1 MIEREVEK
9 SIKEVNDTFRVL
21 VLTGPRQVGK
31 TTILKKI
38 MPKNMKYVSLD
49 NETYREEAKK
59 NPKFFLE
66 TWGKPLFIDEA
77 QYAPELFPYIK
88 IIVDEDKSRGQFWL
102 SGSQSFELMKGV
114 SESLAGRVGII
125 KMNSL
130 TYKEASNNV
139 NDNYFNPDSIIEKNY
154 IGPNEI
160 FEHIFKGGL
169 PELYDVPNINLNLFF
184 KSYVDT
190 YIDRDVRLIRNIGD
204 LVTFEKFMR
213 VMAIRNGNTLSYED
227 IASDV
232 GVSAHTIKA
241 WISVLVTSGIIYLL
255 EPYQNKRIQ
264 RLTHMP
270 KIIFM
275 DSGLACYLAGWT
287 SAKELQISKESG
299 NFFETFVV
307 SEIIKQYE
315 NKGIPIN
322 LTHFRNK
329 ETEEIDLLMEKNM
342 TIYPIE
348 IKKTSTPKREM
359 IKNFDYLTKNG
370 VKVGNGGIVCLC
382 DKLFKVDDKRYY
394 IPLSSVINA

>member
-1 MIEREVEK
+1 MIRREVEH

-21 VLTGPRQVGK
+21 VLTVPRQVGK
-31 TTILKKI
+31 TTILKSI
-38 MPKNMKYVSLD
+38 IPQNMKIVSLD
-49 NETYREEAKK
+49 NETYREEAKN

-88 IIVDEDKSRGQFWL
+88 MIVDNDKSRGQFWL

-130 TYKEASNNV
+130 TYKEITNNV
-139 NDNYFNPDSIIEKNY
+139 NNNCFNPDNIVEGKVIE
-154 IGPNEI
+154 PNEI
-160 FEHIFKGGL
+160 FERIFKGGL
-169 PELYDVPNINLNLFF
+169 PELYDVPNINLNRFF
-184 KSYVDT
+184 RSYIDT

-213 VMAIRNGNTLSYED
+213 VMAIRNGKTLVYED

-241 WISVLVTSGIIYLL
+241 WVSVLVTSGIVYLL
-255 EPYQNKRIQ
+255 EPYHNKKIQ

-299 NFFETFVV
+299 NFFETYVV
-307 SEIIKQYE
+307 SEIIKQYI
-315 NKGIPIN
+315 NKGIPLNIC
-322 LTHFRNK
+322 HFRNK
-329 ETEEIDLLMEKNM
+329 ETEEIDLLIEKNM

-348 IKKTSTPKREM
+348 IKKTSTPKKEM
-359 IKNFDYLTKNG
+359 LKNFDYLTKNG

-394 IPLSSVINA
+394 IPLSSVIDS

>member
-1 MIEREVEK
+1 MIKREIEK
-9 SIKEVNDTFRVL
+9 SIIEVDDTFRVL
-21 VLTGPRQVGK
+21 ALTGPRQVGK
-31 TTILKKI
+31 TTILKSI
-38 MPKNMKYVSLD
+38 MPKNMKIVSLD
-49 NETYREEAKK
+49 NETYREEAKE
-59 NPKFFLE
+59 NPKFFIE

-88 IIVDEDKSRGQFWL
+88 MVVDEDKTRGQFWL
-102 SGSQSFELMKGV
+102 SGLQSFELMKGV

-130 TYKEASNNV
+130 TYKEITNNV
-139 NDNYFNPDSIIEKNY
+139 NDNYFDPDNIIEGKK
-154 IGPNEI
+154 IGANEI

-169 PELYDVPNINLNLFF
+169 PELYDVPKINRDRFF
-184 KSYVDT
+184 KSYIDT

-213 VMAIRNGNTLSYED
+213 VMAIRKGKTLVYED

-232 GVSAHTIKA
+232 GVSAYTIKS
-241 WISVLVTSGIIYLL
+241 WISVLVTSGIVYLL
-255 EPYQNKRIQ
+255 EPYHNRKIQ

-287 SAKELQISKESG
+287 SAKELQTSKESG
-299 NFFETFVV
+299 NFFETYVV

-315 NKGIPIN
+315 NKGIPLNI
-322 LTHFRNK
+322 THFRNK
-329 ETEEIDLLMEKNM
+329 ETDEIDLLIEKNM

-348 IKKTSTPKREM
+348 IKKTCTPRREM
-359 IKNFDYLTKNG
+359 FKNFDYLTKNG

-382 DKLFKVDDKRYY
+382 ERLFKVEDKKYY
-394 IPLSSVINA
+394 IPLSSVIDA

>member
-1 MIEREVEK
+1 MIRREVEH

-31 TTILKKI
+31 TTILKSI
-38 MPKNMKYVSLD
+38 IPQNMKIVSLD
-49 NETYREEAKK
+49 NETYREEAKN

-88 IIVDEDKSRGQFWL
+88 MIVDNDKSRGQFWL

-130 TYKEASNNV
+130 TYKEITNNV
-139 NDNYFNPDSIIEKNY
+139 NNNCFNPDNIVEGKVIE
-154 IGPNEI
+154 PNEI
-160 FEHIFKGGL
+160 FERIFKGGL
-169 PELYDVPNINLNLFF
+169 PELYDVPNINLNRFF
-184 KSYVDT
+184 RSYIDT

-213 VMAIRNGNTLSYED
+213 VMAIRNGKTLVYED

-241 WISVLVTSGIIYLL
+241 WVSVLVTSGIVYLL
-255 EPYQNKRIQ
+255 EPYHNKKIQ

-299 NFFETFVV
+299 NFFETYVV
-307 SEIIKQYE
+307 SEIIKQYI
-315 NKGIPIN
+315 NKGIPLNIC
-322 LTHFRNK
+322 HFRNK
-329 ETEEIDLLMEKNM
+329 ETEEIDLLIEKNM

-348 IKKTSTPKREM
+348 IKKTSTPKKEM
-359 IKNFDYLTKNG
+359 LKNFDYLTKNG

-394 IPLSSVINA
+394 IPLSSVIDS

>member
-1 MIEREVEK
+1 MIRREVEH

-31 TTILKKI
+31 TTILKSI
-38 MPKNMKYVSLD
+38 IPQNMKIVSLD
-49 NETYREEAKK
+49 NETYREEAKN

-88 IIVDEDKSRGQFWL
+88 MIVDNDKSRGQFWL
-102 SGSQSFELMKGV
+102 SGSQSFELIKGV

-130 TYKEASNNV
+130 TYKEITNNV
-139 NDNYFNPDSIIEKNY
+139 NNNCFNPDNIVEGKVIE
-154 IGPNEI
+154 PNEI
-160 FEHIFKGGL
+160 FERIFKGGL
-169 PELYDVPNINLNLFF
+169 PELYDVPNINLNRFF
-184 KSYVDT
+184 RSYIDT

-213 VMAIRNGNTLSYED
+213 VMAIRNGKTLVYED

-241 WISVLVTSGIIYLL
+241 WVSVLVTSGIVYLL
-255 EPYQNKRIQ
+255 EPYHNKKIQ

-299 NFFETFVV
+299 NFFETYVV
-307 SEIIKQYE
+307 SEIIKQYI
-315 NKGIPIN
+315 NKGIPLNIC
-322 LTHFRNK
+322 HFRNK
-329 ETEEIDLLMEKNM
+329 ETEEIDLLIEKNM

-348 IKKTSTPKREM
+348 IKKTSTPKKEM
-359 IKNFDYLTKNG
+359 LKNFDYLTKNG

-394 IPLSSVINA
+394 IPLSSVIDS

>member
-1 MIEREVEK
+1 MIRREVEH

-31 TTILKKI
+31 TTILKSI
-38 MPKNMKYVSLD
+38 IPQNMKIVSLD
-49 NETYREEAKK
+49 NETYREEAKN

-88 IIVDEDKSRGQFWL
+88 MIVDNDKSRGQFWL

-130 TYKEASNNV
+130 TYKEITNNV
-139 NDNYFNPDSIIEKNY
+139 NNNCFNPDNIVEGKVIE
-154 IGPNEI
+154 PNEI
-160 FEHIFKGGL
+160 FERIFKGGL
-169 PELYDVPNINLNLFF
+169 PELYDVPKINLNRFF
-184 KSYVDT
+184 RSYIDT

-213 VMAIRNGNTLSYED
+213 VMAIRNGKTLVYED

-241 WISVLVTSGIIYLL
+241 WVSVLVTSGIVYLL
-255 EPYQNKRIQ
+255 EPYHNKKIQ

-299 NFFETFVV
+299 NFFETYVV
-307 SEIIKQYE
+307 SEIIKQYI
-315 NKGIPIN
+315 NKGIPLNIC
-322 LTHFRNK
+322 HFRNK
-329 ETEEIDLLMEKNM
+329 ETEEIDLLIEKNM

-348 IKKTSTPKREM
+348 IKKTSTPKKEM
-359 IKNFDYLTKNG
+359 LKNFDYLTKNG

-394 IPLSSVINA
+394 IPLSSVIDS

>member
-1 MIEREVEK
+1 MIKREVED
-9 SIKEVNDTFRVL
+9 SIKEVNETFRVL
-21 VLTGPRQVGK
+21 ALTGPRQVGK
-31 TTILKKI
+31 TTILKSI
-38 MPKNMKYVSLD
+38 MSKNMKLVSLD
-49 NETYREEAKK
+49 DETYREEAKK

-66 TWGKPLFIDEA
+66 TWGTPLFIDEA

-88 IIVDEDKSRGQFWL
+88 MVVDEDKAKGQFWL

-130 TYKEASNNV
+130 TYKEINNNV
-139 NDNYFNPDSIIEKNY
+139 NGKFFDPNNITESEK
-154 IGPNEI
+154 IGANEI
-160 FEHIFKGGL
+160 FECIFKGGL
-169 PELYDVPNINLNLFF
+169 PELYDVPKINRDRFYR
-184 KSYVDT
+184 SYIDT

-204 LVTFEKFMR
+204 LTTFEKFMR
-213 VMAIRNGNTLSYED
+213 VIAMRNGKTLVYED
-227 IASDV
+227 VASDI
-232 GVSAHTIKA
+232 GVSAHTIKS

-255 EPYQNKRIQ
+255 EPYHNKKIQ

-275 DSGLACYLAGWT
+275 DSGLACYLAGFT

-299 NFFETFVV
+299 NFFETYVV

-315 NKGIPIN
+315 NNGVPLNI
-322 LTHFRNK
+322 THFRNK
-329 ETEEIDLLMEKNM
+329 ETEEIDVLIEKNM

-359 IKNFDYLTKNG
+359 LKNFDYLTKNG

-382 DKLFKVDDKRYY
+382 DKLIKVEENRNY
-394 IPLSSVINA
+394 IPVSSVINV